1 MATRTATAAITLTDL
16 KDGQDSVTAFLTN
29 ENHSFVANDA
39 GTVHP
44 DTIGLFSSY
53 VKVFVGG
60 TLQTYSVGTNPQAGK
75 FGIGPLSSSST
86 GWEFTVDTST
96 GEIKADAIGSAN
108 INKVTVPVY
117 YNNEGSVNNFS
128 LEISV
133 NRVQDGAGGTVIN
146 LTPSSQ
152 MFSADANGVM
162 LPSQLDADLE
172 IDVTGSPGALSY
184 ETSKDGDT
192 YVGQTS
198 TSDNAGGIAGYD
210 TDGSG
215 TYSTGTIP
223 TDLGNGARL
232 LIKKENLGTS
242 VATLTVRVKGVN
254 AGKDAVTFAKVRSGA
269 GAVYVNIVPNN
280 GIFRN
285 NSGAPI
291 TAIAKVYDATTG
303 LPMIDAG
310 NGNFPRVEYD
320 WEYLDGTQVFYDAG
334 TGVISTGANGT
345 PNTDGT
351 SAAGY
356 GLDQLIIGP
365 SNIPDTGEPVSITCT
380 VTVTTE

>member
-16 KDGQDSVTAFLTN
+16 KDGQDAVTAFLTN

-39 GTVHP
+39 GVVHQ
-44 DTIGLFSSY
+44 DTIELFSSY

-60 TLQTYSVGTNPQAGK
+60 TPQTYSVGTEPQSGK
-75 FGIGPLSSSST
+75 FGIGTLTSSSA
-86 GWEFTVDTST
+86 GWEFVVDAST
-96 GEIKADAIGSAN
+96 GEITADAIGNAN

-117 YNNEGSVNNFS
+117 YNNAGSINNFN

-162 LPSQLDADLE
+162 LPSQLNADLE
-172 IDVTGSPGALSY
+172 IDVTGNPGALSY
-184 ETSKDGDT
+184 ETSKDGAA

-223 TDLGNGARL
+223 SDLGNGARL
-232 LIKKENLGTS
+232 LIKKENLGNS

-285 NSGAPI
+285 NSGDPI
-291 TAIAKVYDATTG
+291 AAIAKVYDATTG
-303 LPMIDAG
+303 LPIVDAG
-310 NGNFPRVEYD
+310 DGNFPRVEYD
-320 WEYLDGTQVFYDAG
+320 WEYLDGTQVYYNAG

-345 PNTDGT
+345 PNTDGIA
-351 SAAGY
+351 AAGY
-356 GLDQLIIGP
+356 GLDTLIIGP
-365 SNIPDTGEPVSITCT
+365 SNIPDTGAPVSITCT